1 MEKQEKG
8 NENENEIKM
17 SVFRFIQSLEN
28 AHTLLK
34 AHFNQH
40 TAVFFN
46 CMKQELDCTLSS
58 VSVKYGCSELSSSSL
73 ESNVVV

>member
-1 MEKQEKG
+1 MKKQQKG

-17 SVFRFIQSLEN
+17 SVFCFIQSLKN
-28 AHTLLK
+28 VHTLLK